1 MRIAPLTGLFG
12 TNSSGKTSILQVLL
26 LLKQSA
32 EFPDPGRLLDLG
44 DERSVVSLG
53 TFADVIHG
61 HDTTLQLKLSLSWQ
75 ETPEE
80 ASLDAAF
87 AEVNDRIRL
96 SRFVCIAGSDA
107 LRVREGSEG
116 FIFTR
121 NDGPDVAATSPWF
134 FPASPPDDP
143 TFSLQLLLEHVH
155 YLGPLR
161 RRPQRAPYNWSGSNP
176 WDVGPDGGEF
186 VQALLAVGGSVGT
199 PSGLVSRGERTVQA
213 VADSLKKMKLIDAFR
228 IERVAPQRR
237 DWEIRLK
244 KTQSSA
250 EVLLPDVGFGVS
262 QVLPVLVLCY
272 YAAEAQR
279 SSLNSP
285 NSICTQPRNLNW
297 RMF

>member
-1 MRIAPLTGLFG
+1 
-12 TNSSGKTSILQVLL
+12 
-26 LLKQSA
+26 
-32 EFPDPGRLLDLG
+32 
-44 DERSVVSLG
+44 
-53 TFADVIHG
+53 
-61 HDTTLQLKLSLSWQ
+61 
-75 ETPEE
+75 
-80 ASLDAAF
+80 
-87 AEVNDRIRL
+87 
-96 SRFVCIAGSDA
+96 
-107 LRVREGSEG
+107 
-116 FIFTR
+116 
-121 NDGPDVAATSPWF
+121 
-134 FPASPPDDP
+134 
-143 TFSLQLLLEHVH
+143 
-155 YLGPLR
+155 
-161 RRPQRAPYNWSGSNP
+161 
-176 WDVGPDGGEF
+176 
-186 VQALLAVGGSVGT
+186 
-199 PSGLVSRGERTVQA
+199 VQA